1 MENIV
6 LAVHLILAVILIS
19 VVLVQNSDGGL
30 GSMGGSS
37 GTNLTSTRAKST
49 ALTKLT
55 WIIAILFFITSII
68 LTIMSVNNTKDKS
81 LINEENME
89 KDIEL
94 NFPLPN
100 TDLIDNENENFSP
113 AIPPPLE

>member
-1 MENIV
+1 
-6 LAVHLILAVILIS
+6 
-19 VVLVQNSDGGL
+19 
-30 GSMGGSS
+30 
-37 GTNLTSTRAKST
+37 
-49 ALTKLT
+49 
-55 WIIAILFFITSII
+55 
-68 LTIMSVNNTKDKS
+68 MSVNNTKDKS